1 MLIFW
6 LNVKICKNVGYSFW
20 KVVIARERVLHTL
33 WMMDR
38 AMDRVEP
45 YTFLRKPDLTQ
56 QAYAGIGKGMSSS
69 YVWVARKP
77 VNAAVFHRH
86 TADRNLMGRTLTDTV
101 ITALLSFFL
110 WRCPILLLM
119 AITPVYHPASVNIPL
134 LFPLYYPQKFHINSI
149 WNFYATQNLPNN
161 HYLVCFEN

>member
-1 MLIFW
+1 MLLEIPTQGTGVAHP
-6 LNVKICKNVGYSFW
+6 LDNGQG
-20 KVVIARERVLHTL
+20 
-33 WMMDR
+33 D
-38 AMDRVEP
+38 DRVDP

-56 QAYAGIGKGMSSS
+56 QAYASIGKGMSPS

-110 WRCPILLLM
+110 
-119 AITPVYHPASVNIPL
+119 
-134 LFPLYYPQKFHINSI
+134 
-149 WNFYATQNLPNN
+149 
-161 HYLVCFEN
+161 

>member
-1 MLIFW
+1 MDWLTVFDFSIWKNMLLGIPTQGTGVTHP
-6 LNVKICKNVGYSFW
+6 LDNGQG
-20 KVVIARERVLHTL
+20 
-33 WMMDR
+33 D
-38 AMDRVEP
+38 DRVEP
-45 YTFLRKPDLTQ
+45 CTFLRKPDLTQ
-56 QAYAGIGKGMSSS
+56 QAYAGIGKGMSPS

-77 VNAAVFHRH
+77 VNAAVFNRH